1 MAARLLI
8 LIAAIAPL
16 ATCFTPTAELPD
28 LLTTIDGRA
37 VTDAAEWN
45 TRRTELQM
53 LVQEH
58 ILGYLPSGP
67 PPTLTSARA
76 LNSSIS
82 GGISSCYIR
91 LAFAANETDVQF
103 DIELAWPTAAFSMLP
118 VMATQ
123 WNHRSW
129 GIQAVQR
136 GYMML
141 LYPGADAR
149 DASGAFRAAYP
160 TASFRKILARAFVAS
175 RALDF
180 LLTPCGYPVANLTTP
195 LPAVDA
201 QRVSITGHSRNGK
214 QSIIAAA
221 FDKRIFAVVG
231 SSPGTPVAS
240 PVRFS
245 SPDFNG
251 ETTNFVS
258 DARDWWLPSLKTYF
272 GREHE
277 LPADGHM
284 IVALVAPRHLMLAT
298 ARSDGEG
305 DATFADEQNIRANQ
319 RGACAW
325 SPPRRADS
333 SCAHSSFVAHRTAAA
348 LSNSCSLVR
357 CVSRPR
363 SLSPSRVLPL
373 VSLSL
378 SRALSNSLEP
388 PRRAL
393 CPAYQVPGGAPPR
406 LRRSPDLRRLVRLRR
421 GRARD
426 RASLQSDAAAAR
438 L

>member
-1 MAARLLI
+1 MAARLLT

-16 ATCFTPTAELPD
+16 GTCFTPTAELPD

-37 VTDAAEWN
+37 VTTAAEWK
-45 TRRTELQM
+45 RRRGELKM

-67 PPTLTSARA
+67 PPTLASARA
-76 LNSSIS
+76 LNSSVD
-82 GGISSCYIR
+82 GGITSCYIR
-91 LAFAANETDVQF
+91 LAFVANKTDVAF
-103 DIELAWPTAAFSMLP
+103 DIELAWPTAVFTMLP
-118 VMATQ
+118 IMATQ
-123 WNHRSW
+123 WNHRPW

-149 DASGAFRAAYP
+149 DVSGAFRAAYP
-160 TASFRKILARAFVAS
+160 AASFRKILARAFVAS

-221 FDKRIFAVVG
+221 FDERITAVVG
-231 SSPGTPVAS
+231 SSPGTPVSA

-277 LPADGHM
+277 LPADVHM

-305 DATFADEQNIRANQ
+305 DVTFADEQNMMANR
-319 RGACAW
+319 RGACAQ
-325 SPPRRADS
+325 SPPRGDS
-333 SCAHSSFVAHRTAAA
+333 SS
-348 LSNSCSLVR
+348 
-357 CVSRPR
+357 
-363 SLSPSRVLPL
+363 
-373 VSLSL
+373 
-378 SRALSNSLEP
+378 
-388 PRRAL
+388 
-393 CPAYQVPGGAPPR
+393 
-406 LRRSPDLRRLVRLRR
+406 
-421 GRARD
+421 AR
-426 RASLQSDAAAAR
+426 
-438 L
+438 